1 MLFKTLEWK
10 TPREYNSTSERSTE
24 DLGELYFRVL
34 WSKSSTIKHRSQ
46 NWEEDDVDEKGPYIL
61 LSEMEK
67 AIKYSYMLDKKV
79 TGEEYVS
86 VDLLK
91 LLGENR
97 IEL

>member
-1 MLFKTLEWK
+1 
-10 TPREYNSTSERSTE
+10 
-24 DLGELYFRVL
+24 
-34 WSKSSTIKHRSQ
+34 
-46 NWEEDDVDEKGPYIL
+46 
-61 LSEMEK
+61 MEK